1 MPGVPATA
9 VRAQPFPVAVALIGT
24 CHEPRATRMALT
36 IPHGIPDTDAD
47 PFRERNSPV
56 LSVRKAILGG
66 DFRFDSASAAL
77 LQVVEDAYAGLPP
90 HRLPVAAPEFRIEL
104 RLLPRRAVPASA
116 EPLPVQTQSGGGLL
130 CGVMDASN
138 YVVLA
143 PAQGQAL
150 VVASEDM
157 LDRPYHLR
165 YELVEFA
172 VFTLATRG
180 LRLVPLH
187 GACVGRQ
194 GRGVLLLGESGA
206 GKSTLTL
213 HSLLHGL
220 DFLAE
225 DAVFVQPETLLA
237 TGVANYLH
245 VQVDSLRHVGDRVAR
260 HWLDGSPRI
269 RRRSG
274 VEKFEAD
281 LRQGPGRLAAAPLDL
296 VGAVFLSAEMADD
309 ADALLSPV
317 RASEAAARLRANQS
331 YAAAQPGWDRFERQ
345 LVRRGIH
352 ELRRGRHPR
361 DAVAVL
367 HGLLDGVRTEGPAMT
382 ESPLSPVA
390 GADVLVDGRGNSRSG
405 SDEPPEW
412 FDINLAGTRR

>member
-1 MPGVPATA
+1 MTISHG
-9 VRAQPFPVAVALIGT
+9 AQ
-24 CHEPRATRMALT
+24 HE
-36 IPHGIPDTDAD
+36 DAD
-47 PFRERNSPV
+47 PFRERSGPV
-56 LSVRKAILGG
+56 SSVRRQILGG

-77 LQVVEDAYAGLPP
+77 LGVVETAYAGLPS
-90 HRLPVAAPEFRIEL
+90 HRLPAAAPTFRIEL
-104 RLLPRRAVPASA
+104 RLLPRRAPSPGD
-116 EPLPVQTQSGGGLL
+116 EPPPVRMQSGAGLL
-130 CGVMDASN
+130 CGVMDTSN

-143 PAQGQAL
+143 PAQRQAL

-180 LRLVPLH
+180 LGLVPLH

-194 GRGVLLLGESGA
+194 GRGVLLLGASGS
-206 GKSTLTL
+206 GKSTLAL

-225 DAVFVQPETLLA
+225 DAVFVQPEGLLA

-245 VQVDSLRHVGDRVAR
+245 VQADALGRVDDRAAR
-260 HWLDGSPRI
+260 HWLDRSPRI

-281 LRQGPGRLAAAPLDL
+281 LRLGPGRLAATPLEL
-296 VGAVFLSAEMADD
+296 AGAVFVSAEAAAD

-317 RASEAAARLRANQS
+317 RAGEVAARLRAGQS
-331 YAAAQPGWDRFERQ
+331 YAMAQPGWDRFERQ
-345 LVRRGIH
+345 LIRRGVH
-352 ELRRGRHPR
+352 ELRRGGHVR
-361 DAVAVL
+361 DAVAAL
-367 HGLLDGVRTEGPAMT
+367 HGLLDG
-382 ESPLSPVA
+382 
-390 GADVLVDGRGNSRSG
+390 SR
-405 SDEPPEW
+405 
-412 FDINLAGTRR
+412 